1 MDERLGN
8 ILLVSSN
15 LFLKYGIRSISMDDI
30 CREMGISKKTLY
42 QYIDNKADLIKKILE
57 LKREESF
64 NLIQVRCKNDL
75 NAIDI
80 LLEISKVV
88 SKFFSEAK
96 PSILFD
102 MQKYYPEILKA
113 HKDEHNKNVFI
124 GLKKNMEA
132 GMEQGIYRSDLN
144 VDLIAEL
151 YVKRLEEINNQEFL
165 NKIKYSFK
173 KIFEE
178 MFDNHIR
185 AISNEKGLEYYLKQ
199 KKS

>member
-30 CREMGISKKTLY
+30 CKEMGISKKTLY

-57 LKREESF
+57 QKRKESS
-64 NLIQVRCKNDL
+64 NLIQSRCKNDL

-88 SKFFSEAK
+88 NKFFSEAK
-96 PSILFD
+96 PTTLYD

-124 GLKKNMEA
+124 GLKNN
-132 GMEQGIYRSDLN
+132 MEQG
-144 VDLIAEL
+144 
-151 YVKRLEEINNQEFL
+151 
-165 NKIKYSFK
+165 
-173 KIFEE
+173 
-178 MFDNHIR
+178 M
-185 AISNEKGLEYYLKQ
+185 
-199 KKS
+199 